1 MNTNNTIVRDVD
13 DKQKCYVTITT
24 NKAEVRQAQ
33 ALRYQV
39 FSEEMGATLNTSL
52 SGYDID
58 AFDDYCQHVLVR
70 ESITHQVVGCTRI
83 LTNEQ
88 AKLAGGFYSESEFD
102 LSRVLRLEGR
112 FMEIGRT
119 CVHPEYRTGGVITLL
134 WSGIARFM
142 VEEGFDYLM
151 GCASI
156 PMPTDDHH
164 SLFDHFRERYFSND
178 QLRVTPK
185 IPLRKTVEE
194 DTFNLDTPSL
204 LKAYLRL
211 GAQICGEPYWDA
223 DFKVADVF
231 ILLDLDNLQDRY
243 MKHFVNRATRPT
255 HNTLHTVAA

>member
-1 MNTNNTIVRDVD
+1 MNTSSTIVRGVY
-13 DKQKCYVTITT
+13 DKQKCYVSITT
-24 NKAEVRQAQ
+24 DKTEVRQAQ

-58 AFDDYCQHVLVR
+58 IFDDYCQHVLVR
-70 ESITHQVVGCTRI
+70 ESDTHQVVGCTRI
-83 LTNEQ
+83 LTSEQ
-88 AKLAGGFYSESEFD
+88 ARLAGGFYSESEFD
-102 LSRVLRLEGR
+102 LSRVLQREGR

-119 CVHPEYRTGGVITLL
+119 CVHPDYRTGGVITLL
-134 WSGIARFM
+134 WSGLARFM

-156 PMPTDDHH
+156 PMPTADHH
-164 SLFDHFRERYFSND
+164 SLFDRFRERYFSDD

-185 IPLRKTVEE
+185 IPLRKTVE
-194 DTFNLDTPSL
+194 DTFNLDIPSL

-231 ILLDLDNLQDRY
+231 IFLDLDNLQDRY
-243 MKHFVNRATRPT
+243 MKHFVDRARPT
-255 HNTLHTVAA
+255 PHTLHSVAA